1 MGEGGYINLVNGT
14 PYRWKRT
21 GQASYQMDA
30 WNFPESINAGEFHP
44 HQSIMDINI

>member
-21 GQASYQMDA
+21 GKASYQMDG
-30 WNFPESINAGEFHP
+30 WEFPESINAGKSHP
-44 HQSIMDINI
+44 HQSTTGIDN